1 MVVARSLVVGRR
13 RVYELT
19 HSPLAKKS
27 PQLRRSSYQKGRNME
42 NKTSPQTKET
52 VGHSV
57 EQVRQS
63 SRRTFLTLAVAASGG
78 AALWSLRKPSAS
90 ATAAERGVDTPSIV
104 TVAELH
110 SSVT

>member
-1 MVVARSLVVGRR
+1 
-13 RVYELT
+13 
-19 HSPLAKKS
+19 
-27 PQLRRSSYQKGRNME
+27 ME

-52 VGHSV
+52 VGQAL

-90 ATAAERGVDTPSIV
+90 AAAAERSVDAPSIV
-104 TVAELH
+104 TVVKF
-110 SSVT
+110 SSSGANLGKETFLTS